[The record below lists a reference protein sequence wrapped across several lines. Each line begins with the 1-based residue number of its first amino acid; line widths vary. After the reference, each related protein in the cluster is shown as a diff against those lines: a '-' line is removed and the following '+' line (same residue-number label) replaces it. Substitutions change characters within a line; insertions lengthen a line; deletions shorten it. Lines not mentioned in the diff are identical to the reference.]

1 MPDVM
6 MEIIERLAPLDRVFC
21 SDGNDKAIKILN
33 EYLAFKPIKYLPE
46 NEFNGWTI
54 SPCWNV
60 NRAVITDEN
69 GNVLLDGTKNVLS
82 VIALSRAFSG
92 RISVGELKKHLH
104 YDHRND
110 DAIPY
115 HSRQMY
121 RCWDRDWGF
130 CVTKRF
136 YDSLNGTDYIVEIET
151 DERPGDLQILEYT
164 KRGEFDLTYY
174 ILAHLDHRGMANDDL
189 SGCAVGIELMR
200 RLSSIKTKLTYKLL
214 LVPEIIGSE
223 YYLHYTQSSKEQRAL
238 EGIFLESLGTDTPL
252 GLQLSL
258 NKNSATEMIL
268 QDIMSERGLSYRTTG
283 CGEIITNDEYV
294 WEVYGIP
301 MPSLT
306 RHPFPEY
313 HSSLDNISII
323 SSSALEESVAI
334 MTDFATKF
342 DREKFIFKNFTGNI
356 CLSNP
361 KYDLY
366 IDDSQEAFGESL
378 DDHAHKMR
386 KLIGMIPLLHRPVSV
401 LSLGR
406 ICGLKMVEVEECLE
420 RWHKKGLLQTQ

>member
-1 MPDVM
+1 MTHIM
-6 MEIIERLAPLDRVFC
+6 MEMIERLAPLDRVFC
-21 SDGNDKAIKILN
+21 SNGNDEAIKILN
-33 EYLAFKPIKYLPE
+33 EYLDFKTIKYVPE
-46 NEFNGWTI
+46 NEFNGWAI
-54 SPCWNV
+54 PPRWNV
-60 NRAVITDEN
+60 NRAVIIDGN
-69 GNVLLDGTKNVLS
+69 GNVLLDGTKNVLL
-82 VIALSRAFSG
+82 VIALSRSFSG

-104 YDHRND
+104 YDHRNEN
-110 DAIPY
+110 AVPY
-115 HSRQMY
+115 HFRQMY
-121 RCWDRDWGF
+121 RFWDRDWGF

-136 YDSLNGTDYIVEIET
+136 YDSLNDANYFVEIET
-151 DERPGDLQILEYT
+151 DERPGDLQVLEYS
-164 KRGEFDLTYY
+164 KRGELDCIYY

-200 RLSSIKTKLTYKLL
+200 RLSSFKTKLTYKLL

-223 YYLHYTQSSKEQRAL
+223 YYLHYSQSSREQGVL

-252 GLQLSL
+252 GLQLSM
-258 NKNSATEMIL
+258 NKNSTTEIIL
-268 QDIMSERGLSYRTTG
+268 QDVMSRRGLSYRTTG
-283 CGEIITNDEYV
+283 SGEIISNDEYV

-323 SSSALEESVAI
+323 SSPALEECVAI
-334 MTDFATKF
+334 MADLVTQL
-342 DREKFIFKNFTGNI
+342 DREKVVFKNFTGNV

-366 IDDSQEAFGESL
+366 INDSQKTFGEVL
-378 DDHAHKMR
+378 DDRVHKMR
-386 KLIGMIPLLHRPVSV
+386 KLMGMIPLLNKPVSV

-406 ICGLKMVEVEECLE
+406 ICGLKIAEVEEYLE
-420 RWHKKGLLQTQ
+420 RWQEKGLLQMQ